1 MRVRD
6 VISKMQTPSIRID
19 FVYCGWGRRFMMRK
33 RHQEKYYTAKM
44 IMVGFHYKH
53 IHFSIFDWCCWCW
66 ALPPSPFLS
75 ANIAIVHLRSIDWN
89 RNADLDFHKST
100 LSTFSSQTVSR
111 PLPNRMKNVC
121 NFRRFSPQ
129 HESCIECAL
138 YILIHRHRFIVC
150 IFQFL
155 QNRCDINVVIKYT
168 WSVQYLSLMAVIKCA
183 FVSFWCRLPKLLR

>member
-33 RHQEKYYTAKM
+33 RHQEKYYTAEM

-53 IHFSIFDWCCWCW
+53 IHFSIFDSCCWCW
-66 ALPPSPFLS
+66 ALPPPPFS
-75 ANIAIVHLRSIDWN
+75 RQ
-89 RNADLDFHKST
+89 T
-100 LSTFSSQTVSR
+100 LPSYTYDRLIEIEMPIWIFINPPSLHSSQTVSR

-121 NFRRFSPQ
+121 NFRRFFPQ

>member
-33 RHQEKYYTAKM
+33 RHQEKYYTAEM

-100 LSTFSSQTVSR
+100 LSTFKPNGFEAFAKSNEKCVQFSS
-111 PLPNRMKNVC
+111 L
-121 NFRRFSPQ
+121 FSPTRIMYRMRSL
-129 HESCIECAL
+129 HTYSSASV
-138 YILIHRHRFIVC
+138 HRLHFSISS
-150 IFQFL
+150 
-155 QNRCDINVVIKYT
+155 K
-168 WSVQYLSLMAVIKCA
+168 
-183 FVSFWCRLPKLLR
+183 